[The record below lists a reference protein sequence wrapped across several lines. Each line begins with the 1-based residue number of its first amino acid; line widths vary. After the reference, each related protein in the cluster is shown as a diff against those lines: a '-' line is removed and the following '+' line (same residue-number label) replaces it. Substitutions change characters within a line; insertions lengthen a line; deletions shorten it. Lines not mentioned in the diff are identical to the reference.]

1 MAAMIARYNNLS
13 LALGFPGLIAQ
24 GYGSYAMSKPDWSGP
39 VPPVLLL
46 VGTVLLMLGLRY
58 YAIAKGRSGLWWLM
72 GFLGLIGLIVL
83 AVLPDLAKDGKPP
96 AK

>member
-1 MAAMIARYNNLS
+1 MIARYNNLS
-13 LALGFPGLIAQ
+13 LALGVPGLIAQ
-24 GYGSYAMSKPDWSGP
+24 GYGGYLQSKPDAVGL
-39 VPPVLLL
+39 VPPLVL
-46 VGTVLLMLGLRY
+46 VAGTVLLMFGLAY
-58 YAIAKGRSGLWWLM
+58 YAKAKGRAATWWLM